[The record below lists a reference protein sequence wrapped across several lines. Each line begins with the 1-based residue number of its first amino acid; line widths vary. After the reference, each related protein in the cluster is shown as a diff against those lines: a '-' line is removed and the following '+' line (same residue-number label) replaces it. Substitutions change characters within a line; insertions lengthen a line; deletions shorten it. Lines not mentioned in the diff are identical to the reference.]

1 MNVSLPVLIRAMSA
15 LSLAGSAV
23 KGTRLP
29 MLSGQRSKIGNC
41 SDRGL
46 NSRRPVSKPFEQ
58 TAELQSI
65 ATTGQSYIYQY

>member
-1 MNVSLPVLIRAMSA
+1 M
-15 LSLAGSAV
+15 AGSAV

-46 NSRRPVSKPFEQ
+46 NPRRPGSKFYER
-58 TAELQSI
+58 TITLRAI
-65 ATTGQSYIYQY
+65 AVTGKSYIYEY